1 VIVDTDGF
9 NLYDR
14 ALENTSRK
22 WLDLEALCHA
32 RRMRV
37 RCLALAAA
45 IAIAPNPAAADETS
59 TVAGSLDFG
68 GAHRSYL
75 IHVPPKVAA
84 RVPLVLSFHGHFG
97 TGEDIEKLT
106 HLDALS
112 DELGF
117 VVVYPDGIAGSW
129 NDGRPQD
136 LGADDVGFV
145 RALIADLSRRYPI
158 DRKRVYATGFSN
170 GASFTQY
177 LGCNLA
183 DEIAAIAPVSGYL
196 PRAVVDTCHPARPIS
211 VLQIGGTSDPV
222 EPFGG
227 GEVKIGVIDRGA
239 VLSAQE
245 SVDFWKANATCSGAP
260 ATVAV
265 SPAPP
270 LDGTSIVSTTYGGC
284 TGGTSVQLDMVFGGG
299 HTWPGG
305 RQYLPAAV
313 IGPAST
319 QLDASRAIVTF
330 FLAHPMQ

>member
-1 VIVDTDGF
+1 M
-9 NLYDR
+9 R
-14 ALENTSRK
+14 A
-22 WLDLEALCHA
+22 
-32 RRMRV
+32 
-37 RCLALAAA
+37 RCLALATA
-45 IAIAPNPAAADETS
+45 IAVVPTWTAAEDSGAT
-59 TVAGSLDFG
+59 AGSLDFG
-68 GAHRSYL
+68 GAHRTYL
-75 IHVPPKVAA
+75 IHVPPKVASS
-84 RVPLVLSFHGHFG
+84 VPLVLSFHGHFG
-97 TGEDIEKLT
+97 SGAGLEKLT

-112 DELGF
+112 DEFGF
-117 VVVYPDGIAGSW
+117 IVVYPEGIAGSW

-136 LGADDVGFV
+136 IGADDVGFV
-145 RALIADLSRRYPI
+145 RALVADLSRRFPI
-158 DRKRVYATGFSN
+158 DRKRVFATGFSN
-170 GASFTQY
+170 GGSFAQY

-196 PRAVVDTCHPARPIS
+196 PRAVVDACHPARPIS

-227 GEVKIGVIDRGA
+227 GEVKIGYIDRGS

-245 SVDFWKANATCSGAP
+245 TVDFWKANAKCSGAP
-260 ATVAV
+260 AIVAIP
-265 SPAPP
+265 PAPP
-270 LDGTSIVSTTYGGC
+270 LDGTTTYGGC

-305 RQYLPAAV
+305 PQYLPANV